1 MLASDVLAWVKDSMF
16 VVLLCSLGGVLDAWG
31 CCRKAV
37 GGAERLTS
45 GGNLWGLAQR
55 R

>member
-16 VVLLCSLGGVLDAWG
+16 AGLLCSLGEMLNAWG
-31 CCRKAV
+31 GCRKAV

-45 GGNLWGLAQR
+45 SGNLWGLAQR